1 MEDFVFTY
9 ITQIIFGKDGVEK
22 LSSKIKQYEPNAK
35 KVLIVYGSDR
45 IKTNGLLDKVEANL
59 KQANLEYLELGGV
72 KPNPRLSKV
81 YEGIDIC
88 KKDTIDFIV
97 AIGGGSVID
106 TAKAIG
112 CGSKYDGDV
121 WDFFNG
127 VNPTSTIKVCSI
139 LTIPAAGS
147 ESSLSC
153 VVTNEDGW
161 LKKSI
166 NNDAI
171 RPIFSILDPTLT
183 YSLPKYQIGAGVFDM
198 LSHIMERYFT
208 NTKSVD
214 ITDRLCEAA
223 MKTIINY
230 GPKTYN
236 DPTNYEYR
244 SQIMWAGS
252 IAHNGLL
259 NTGREQDWASHRI
272 GMELS
277 AMYDT
282 THGATLSI
290 ITPHWMEYVYKHDI
304 DRFVQWA
311 TRVWDVDLSLDDK
324 DAVVKEGIRR
334 LMEWSRSIGM
344 PTTLAEAN
352 IPYDR
357 FEEMADKCTTN
368 DKVPVGHFVPMYKK
382 DVLAIYNLSK

>member
-59 KQANLEYLELGGV
+59 KQANLQYLELGGV

-352 IPYDR
+352 IPFDK

>member
-352 IPYDR
+352 IPFDK

>member
-35 KVLIVYGSDR
+35 KILIVYGSDR

-352 IPYDR
+352 IPFDK

>member
-121 WDFFNG
+121 WNFFNG

-352 IPYDR
+352 IPFDK

>member
-9 ITQIIFGKDGVEK
+9 ITQIIFGKDGVSK
-22 LSSKIKQYEPNAK
+22 LGPKIKQYEPNAE

-45 IKTNGLLDKVEANL
+45 IKSNGLLDSVTNNL
-59 KQANLEYLELGGV
+59 KENKLEYLELGGV

-81 YEGIDIC
+81 YEGIEIC
-88 KKDTIDFIV
+88 KKETIDFIV

-127 VNPTSTIKVCSI
+127 KNPTDTIKVCSI

-214 ITDRLCEAA
+214 LTDRLCEAA

-324 DAVVKEGIRR
+324 DAVVKEGVRR
-334 LMEWSRSIGM
+334 LMEWSKSIGM
-344 PTTLAEAN
+344 PTTLSEAN
-352 IPYDR
+352 IPFDK

-368 DKVPVGHFVPMYKK
+368 DKVPVGHFVPMHKK

>member
-208 NTKSVD
+208 NTKNVD

>member
-9 ITQIIFGKDGVEK
+9 VTQVIFGKDGVSK
-22 LSSKIKQYEPNAK
+22 LAKKIRENSPNAK
-35 KVLIVYGSDR
+35 KVMIVYGSDR
-45 IKTNGLLDKVEANL
+45 IKTNGLFNKVVDNL
-59 KQANLEYLELGGV
+59 KSAEIDYVELGGV

-81 YEGIDIC
+81 YEGIEIC
-88 KKDTIDFIV
+88 KKQPIDVIV

-106 TAKAIG
+106 TAKAVG
-112 CGSKYDGDV
+112 CGAKYNGDV

-127 VNPTSTIKVCSI
+127 KAPTDTIKVCSI

-147 ESSLSC
+147 ETSLSC
-153 VVTNEDGW
+153 VVTNEEGW

-171 RPIFSILDPTLT
+171 RPVFAILDPELT

-198 LSHIMERYFT
+198 LSHVMERYFT
-208 NTKSVD
+208 NTEHVD
-214 ITDRLCEAA
+214 LTDRMCEAV
-223 MKTIINY
+223 MKAIINY
-230 GPKTYN
+230 GPKTYAEP
-236 DPTNYEYR
+236 DNYQYR
-244 SQIMWAGS
+244 SEIMWAGS

-277 AMYDT
+277 GIYDT
-282 THGATLSI
+282 THGASLAI
-290 ITPHWMEYVYKHDI
+290 ITPHWMEYVYKHNI

-311 TRVWDVDLSLDDK
+311 ENVWDVKLSLDDK
-324 DAVVKEGIRR
+324 DAIVKEGINR
-334 LMEWSRSIGM
+334 LVAWSKSIGM
-344 PTTLAEAN
+344 PTTLSEAN
-352 IPYDR
+352 IPFDR
-357 FEEMADKCTTN
+357 FEEMADKCTTQ

-382 DVLAIYNLSK
+382 DVMAIYELSK

>member
-352 IPYDR
+352 IPYDK